1 MGVDIVQGTSYLIKV
16 NSNKIYRDQINEII
30 KKFRDKFPNIYYLS
44 DFNAFVIVDNT
55 HGDRYNY
62 VKERY
67 PINWSFSSYCN
78 KYNCDIIP
86 DFLQEILDYKFEK
99 EEYDIYDI
107 KFSDFIIEHGWY
119 DIGFISY

>member
-16 NSNKIYRDQINEII
+16 NSNNIYNHQINEII
-30 KKFRDKFPNIYYLS
+30 QKFRDKFSDIYYLS
-44 DFNAFVIVDNT
+44 EFNAFVIVNNT
-55 HGDRYNY
+55 HCERYNY
-62 VKERY
+62 VKEQH

-86 DFLQEILDYKFEK
+86 DFLQEILDYIFER
-99 EEYDIYDI
+99 EEYDNTDI
-107 KFSDFIIEHGWY
+107 KFSDFITEHGWY